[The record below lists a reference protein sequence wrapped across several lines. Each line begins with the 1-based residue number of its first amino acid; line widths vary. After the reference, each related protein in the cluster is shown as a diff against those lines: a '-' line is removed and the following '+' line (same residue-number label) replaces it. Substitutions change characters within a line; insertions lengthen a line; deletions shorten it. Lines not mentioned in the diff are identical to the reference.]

1 MSASVPRGLDIESAA
16 GEDVALQPGTN
27 AQETALPRREAAASP
42 SAVAPAPAMVG
53 RGALAPIGAA
63 IGS

>member
-16 GEDVALQPGTN
+16 GEDVALQPGTK

-42 SAVAPAPAMVG
+42 SAVAAAPAMAG
-53 RGALAPIGAA
+53 RDALAPIRAA